1 MPFGESASDTCQTN
15 YNMTILG
22 DMIDI
27 EASSIPEY
35 DIQCAG
41 FSCRPFSQCGNQE
54 DFEDTHGTL
63 FYAP

>member
-1 MPFGESASDTCQTN
+1 
-15 YNMTILG
+15 MTILG